1 MNKIS
6 KLTNENAVT
15 KRNLVACK
23 AFVFRIIS
31 SDDKILKHYKS
42 TLNPFPKPN
51 EIKFKLLFSKP
62 LVFNITF
69 QNIQNISF

>member
-42 TLNPFPKPN
+42 TLPKPN
-51 EIKFKLLFSKP
+51 EIKFKLLLFKP